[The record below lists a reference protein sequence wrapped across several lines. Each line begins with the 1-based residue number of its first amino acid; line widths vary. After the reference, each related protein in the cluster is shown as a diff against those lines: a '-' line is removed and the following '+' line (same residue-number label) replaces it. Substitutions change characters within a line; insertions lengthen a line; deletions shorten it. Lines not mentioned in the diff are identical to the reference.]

1 MALSGPF
8 RLRDLVRDK
17 TGFTVRQEVPTG
29 VLYPYAGTSA
39 PSGYL
44 LCDGSPLSTT
54 TYSALFAVIQY
65 TYGGSG
71 GTFNLPDLR
80 GRMPVGAGTGE
91 QNGVASTG
99 KPNGGTVIPARTIG
113 QFGGDSRMPSHNH
126 GGTSGTMSANSTH
139 FHAWTRAAYPYADS
153 GAIRPATFQYG
164 VAGATGVEIQTAY
177 SDTRDI
183 NHSHSIPSDGSG
195 AASAGNMPPF
205 IVTNYIIKV

>member
-17 TGFTVRQEVPTG
+17 TGFTVRPEVPTG
-29 VLYPYAGTSA
+29 VLYPYAGSSA

-44 LCDGSPLSTT
+44 LCDGSAVSTT
-54 TYSALFAVIQY
+54 TYSALFAVISY

-80 GRMPVGAGTGE
+80 GRTPVGAG
-91 QNGVASTG
+91 ND
-99 KPNGGTVIPARTIG
+99 GTAANNATRNRG
-113 QFGGDSRMPSHNH
+113 SYGGDTRMPSHNH
-126 GGTSGTMSANSTH
+126 GGASGTMSANSTH

-195 AASAGNMPPF
+195 TGANMPPF
-205 IVTNYIIKV
+205 VVTNYIIKV